1 MVEGEGQRPG
11 TVTRQPSVVLISTIP
26 EGSNGLM
33 EEVGVVSNNLY
44 HLLVSVLMALSTV
57 WVHMPWMQRLASK
70 PSSESP

>member
-11 TVTRQPSVVLISTIP
+11 TVTRQASVVLMSTIP

-44 HLLVSVLMALSTV
+44 QLLVSVLMALSTV
-57 WVHMPWMQRLASK
+57 WVHMPRMQRLASK